1 MQQMESIMTDQPIE
15 QDNEQGGPD
24 GTPGQTPNDNQPGQ
38 KPGAPA
44 TGGEGSQG
52 AGGPA
57 GFGTAD

>member
-1 MQQMESIMTDQPIE
+1 MTDQPIE
-15 QDNEQGGPD
+15 QDNDQGQPGQGGTPELTPD
-24 GTPGQTPNDNQPGQ
+24 ENQPGQ
-38 KPGAPA
+38 ERGAPA

>member
-1 MQQMESIMTDQPIE
+1 MTDQPIE
-15 QDNEQGGPD
+15 QNNDEDLSVGGDAPD
-24 GTPGQTPNDNQPGQ
+24 LTPNDDHPGQ
-38 KPGAPA
+38 ERGAPA